1 VQSWHSE
8 PSTEPL
14 QNDAPAGGGAHVP
27 TVAPLAIVQVPLQH
41 SALRAQAS
49 PVCTQ

>member
-1 VQSWHSE
+1 
-8 PSTEPL
+8 
-14 QNDAPAGGGAHVP
+14 
-27 TVAPLAIVQVPLQH
+27 VAPLAIVQVPLQH